1 MSEDRFCSTFLT
13 GYVLPCTTGIPSYT
27 LLCIILPDVMESNAN
42 LCYYYNKVIT
52 E

>member
-1 MSEDRFCSTFLT
+1 MSENPFCRTFFYRHVPFL
-13 GYVLPCTTGIPSYT
+13 TTGIPSYT